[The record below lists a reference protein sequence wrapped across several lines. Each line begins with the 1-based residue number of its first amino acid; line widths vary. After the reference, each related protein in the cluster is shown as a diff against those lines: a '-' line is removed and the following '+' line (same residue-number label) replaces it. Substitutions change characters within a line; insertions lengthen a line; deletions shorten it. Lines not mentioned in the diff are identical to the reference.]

1 VTEKDDLSRLFRA
14 ADPADADADYY
25 ARHHAGSV
33 VHVARDGDAAGA
45 IVHAAGFLGPV
56 AVLRADHARIVP
68 LLLAHAP
75 RGRRYVKTTAA
86 LADGLTAAARLES
99 PVRMR
104 VAWLPHGA
112 PKPVAL
118 APAEIVVSDTAAS
131 VLVHGVLASRCRV
144 IWRSARFA
152 EVAIDTEPAFRRRGF
167 GRAAVAAMSSRLL
180 GEGVAPVY
188 VADVENLA
196 SLRLAAGLGFVACGE
211 ELAGYA
217 EL

>member
-1 VTEKDDLSRLFRA
+1 MTEKDDLSRLFRVD
-14 ADPADADADYY
+14 DPADADADYY

-56 AVLRADHARIVP
+56 AVLRADHARVLP

-75 RGRRYVKTTAA
+75 RGSRYVKTTAA
-86 LADGLTAAARLES
+86 LADGLVAAVRVES

-112 PKPVAL
+112 PPPPVL
-118 APAEIVVSDTAAS
+118 VPAEIVVGNSEAS
-131 VLVHGVLASRCRV
+131 VLVDQVRASRCRV
-144 IWRSARFA
+144 IWRSTRFA
-152 EVAIDTEPAFRRRGF
+152 EVAIETEPAFRRRGF
-167 GRAAVAAMSSRLL
+167 GRAAVAAMSSLL
-180 GEGVAPVY
+180 LREGVAPIY
-188 VADVENLA
+188 VTDVRNVA

-211 ELAGYA
+211 EFAGHV